1 MTVDIEVVPLE
12 KPDDV
17 NVIVGQSHFIK
28 TVEDLHEALAGVGGT
43 LRFGVAF
50 CEASGARLV
59 RRTGNDDDLVAL
71 AVDAAL
77 AIGAGHAFVI
87 MLQGGI
93 REAMQAQGSVWE
105 LKLVELLT
113 TILGGG
119 LLGGC
124 IALILDRIKKS

>member
-1 MTVDIEVVPLE
+1 VWP
-12 KPDDV
+12 
-17 NVIVGQSHFIK
+17 NVKVFLWWFIIGS
-28 TVEDLHEALAGVGGT
+28 TMALA
-43 LRFGVAF
+43 
-50 CEASGARLV
+50 
-59 RRTGNDDDLVAL
+59 
-71 AVDAAL
+71 
-77 AIGAGHAFVI
+77 VI

-124 IALILDRIKKS
+124 VALILNRIKKS

>member
-1 MTVDIEVVPLE
+1 VGSTLKVFSWWF
-12 KPDDV
+12 
-17 NVIVGQSHFIK
+17 IVGA
-28 TVEDLHEALAGVGGT
+28 TMALA
-43 LRFGVAF
+43 
-50 CEASGARLV
+50 
-59 RRTGNDDDLVAL
+59 
-71 AVDAAL
+71 
-77 AIGAGHAFVI
+77 VI

-93 REAMQAQGSVWE
+93 REVMQAQGSVWE

>member
-1 MTVDIEVVPLE
+1 MWPTLKVFLWWF
-12 KPDDV
+12 
-17 NVIVGQSHFIK
+17 IVGA
-28 TVEDLHEALAGVGGT
+28 TMALGVI
-43 LRFGVAF
+43 L
-50 CEASGARLV
+50 
-59 RRTGNDDDLVAL
+59 
-71 AVDAAL
+71 
-77 AIGAGHAFVI
+77 
-87 MLQGGI
+87 LQGGI